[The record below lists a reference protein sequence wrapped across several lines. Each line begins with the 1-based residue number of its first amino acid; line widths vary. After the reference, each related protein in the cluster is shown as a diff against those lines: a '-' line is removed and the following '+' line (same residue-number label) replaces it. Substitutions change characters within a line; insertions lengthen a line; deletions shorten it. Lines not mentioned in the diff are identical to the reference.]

1 MGLATV
7 VPTVCA
13 RPTVRRIRR
22 RIMGIFNALTTA
34 VGGLQ
39 AQSYAL
45 QNISGNI
52 ANSQTTGFKRTDTS
66 FANLVADSASAQQV
80 SGGVQA
86 LSRGT
91 NTVQGDI
98 QAASVSTFMA
108 INGDGYFVVQRP
120 SGFPDN
126 QPVFAGNE
134 LYTRRGDFQMDKDGY
149 LVNGTGYYLM
159 GLPIDASTGNVT
171 GSVPQVLKITNDF
184 LPAQE
189 TTTIQYR
196 ADLAATPTTQQYGSG
211 GSELLDPGDYGTG
224 GDPTVAGDGVVLG
237 ADKKTFESQTITG
250 GSITVYDAQGNPVDV
265 QLRWAKLD
273 SSALGGTHTDQ
284 WQLFYQSN
292 TNPGATDVAWTN
304 AGTNFVFN
312 ANGQMNPQVPNLTL
326 TGLAVDGHTVG
337 DIAMNFGGNGITQF
351 ADSNGVAQVGT
362 INQNGFA
369 AGQLN
374 GIAVSDKGRVVASYS
389 NGRTLD
395 IAEIPLVSFNG
406 DNGLQQLDGGAFQAT
421 DASGPPIFGAS
432 GKISAQSL
440 EGSNTD
446 ISDEFTKLIVT
457 QQAYAANT
465 KIVTTANDMLQETIA
480 MLR

>member
-1 MGLATV
+1 
-7 VPTVCA
+7 
-13 RPTVRRIRR
+13 
-22 RIMGIFNALTTA
+22 MGIFDALTTA

-39 AQSYAL
+39 AQSFAL

-108 INGDGYFVVQRP
+108 VNGDGYFVVQKP

-126 QPVFAGNE
+126 QPVFSGND

-149 LVNGTGYYLM
+149 LVNGTGYYLE
-159 GLPIDASTGNVT
+159 GLPIDISTGNVT

-196 ADLAATPTTQQYGSG
+196 ANLASDPSTTAAAQG
-211 GSELLDPGDYGTG
+211 GSELVAASGWSTG
-224 GDPTVAGDGVVLG
+224 SNPALVADGGNGKVLG
-237 ADKKTFESQTITG
+237 SDADTFENQTIAG
-250 GSITVYDAQGNPVDV
+250 GSVTIYDAQGSSVNV
-265 QLRWAKLD
+265 QLRWAKVD
-273 SSALGGTHTDQ
+273 SASQGGTHKDS
-284 WQLFYQSN
+284 WEAFYQ
-292 TNPGATDVAWTN
+292 TNSDPGATDTAWTN
-304 AGTNFVFN
+304 IGQKFTFD
-312 ANGQMNPQVPNLTL
+312 ANGQLSPAVNSVTI
-326 TGLAVDGHTVG
+326 TGLTVDNHTVG
-337 DIAMNFGGNGITQF
+337 DVSMDFGGNGMTQF
-351 ADSNGVAQVGT
+351 ADSNGVAQVNA

-374 GIAVSDKGRVVASYS
+374 SISVSDKGRIVASYS

-406 DNGLQQLDGGAFQAT
+406 DNGLKSLDGGAFQAT
-421 DASGPPIFGAS
+421 DESGPPLFGAS
-432 GKISAQSL
+432 GSIAAQSL

-465 KIVTTANDMLQETIA
+465 KIVTTANDMLQQTIA

>member
-1 MGLATV
+1 
-7 VPTVCA
+7 
-13 RPTVRRIRR
+13 
-22 RIMGIFNALTTA
+22 MGIFNALTTA

-66 FANLVADSASAQQV
+66 FANLVADSSAARQV

-159 GLPIDASTGNVT
+159 GLPIDSSTGNVT

-196 ADLAATPTTQQYGSG
+196 ANLAATPMTQQYAAG

-237 ADKKTFESQTITG
+237 ADVKTFENQTITG
-250 GSITVYDAQGNPVDV
+250 GSITIYDSQGNPVDV

-273 SSALGGTHTDQ
+273 SSASGGTDT
-284 WQLFYQSN
+284 WELFYQSN
-292 TNPGATDVAWTN
+292 TNPGAADVAWTN
-304 AGTNFVFN
+304 AGTTFTFN

-337 DIAMNFGGNGITQF
+337 DIVMNFGGNGITQF

-421 DASGPPIFGAS
+421 DESGPPIFGAS

-446 ISDEFTKLIVT
+446 ISDEFTKLIIT

-465 KIVTTANDMLQETIA
+465 KIVTTANDMLQQTIA

>member
-1 MGLATV
+1 
-7 VPTVCA
+7 
-13 RPTVRRIRR
+13 
-22 RIMGIFNALTTA
+22 MGIFNALTTA

-39 AQSYAL
+39 AQSFAL

-66 FANLVADSASAQQV
+66 FANLVADSSSAQQV

-86 LSRGT
+86 LSRPT

-108 INGDGYFVVQRP
+108 INGDGYFVVQKP

-134 LYTRRGDFQMDKDGY
+134 LYTRRGDFQMDKDGF

-159 GLPIDASTGNVT
+159 GLPIDPSTGNVT

-184 LPAQE
+184 LPAQA
-189 TTTIQYR
+189 TTAIQYR
-196 ADLAATPTTQQYGSG
+196 ANLAATPTTQQSSAG
-211 GSELLDPGDYGTG
+211 GSELLVPGDYSAG
-224 GDPTVAGDGVVLG
+224 GDPRVAGDGVVLG
-237 ADKKTFESQTITG
+237 ADESTFESQTITG
-250 GSITVYDAQGNPVDV
+250 GSITVYDGQGNPVDV

-273 SSALGGTHTDQ
+273 SIAAGGTDT
-284 WQLFYQSN
+284 WELFYQSN
-292 TNPGATDVAWTN
+292 TNPAATDVAWTN
-304 AGTNFVFN
+304 AGTTFTFD
-312 ANGQMNPQVPNLTL
+312 ATGQMNPQVANLTL
-326 TGLAVDGHTVG
+326 TGLTVDNHAVGN
-337 DIAMNFGGNGITQF
+337 IAMNFGSNGITQF
-351 ADSNGVAQVGT
+351 ADQNGVARVGT
-362 INQNGFA
+362 LNQNGFA

-406 DNGLQQLDGGAFQAT
+406 DNGLQALDGGAFQAT
-421 DASGPPIFGAS
+421 DESGPPLFGAS
-432 GKISAQSL
+432 GKISAHSL

>member
-1 MGLATV
+1 
-7 VPTVCA
+7 
-13 RPTVRRIRR
+13 
-22 RIMGIFNALTTA
+22 MGIFNALTTA

-39 AQSYAL
+39 AQSFAL

-66 FANLVADSASAQQV
+66 FANLVADATSAQQAA
-80 SGGVQA
+80 GGVQA

-108 INGDGYFVVQRP
+108 INGDGYFIVQKP

-126 QPVFAGNE
+126 QPVFAGND

-159 GLPIDASTGNVT
+159 GLPIDPSTGNVT

-184 LPAQE
+184 LPAQA

-196 ADLAATPTTQQYGSG
+196 ANLASSPTTPAAASG
-211 GSELLDPGDYGTG
+211 GSDLIDPADFDAA
-224 GDPTVAGDGVVLG
+224 GDPTVAGDGIVLG
-237 ADKKTFESQTITG
+237 KDTKTFEEQSITG
-250 GSITVYDAQGNPVDV
+250 GSITIYDAQGNPIDV

-273 SSALGGTHTDQ
+273 SSELGAGHTDT
-284 WQLFYQSN
+284 WEMFYQSN
-292 TNPGATDVAWTN
+292 TAPGANDTAWTN
-304 AGTNFVFN
+304 AGTTFTFG
-312 ANGQMNPQVPNLTL
+312 ADGKMNPQVSSLTL
-326 TGLAVDGHTVG
+326 TGLEVDGHSAG
-337 DIAMNFGGNGITQF
+337 DITVNFGAGGLTQF
-351 ADSNGVAQVGT
+351 NDPNGVAQVGT

-374 GIAVSDKGRVVASYS
+374 GISVSDKGRVVASYS

-406 DNGLQQLDGGAFQAT
+406 DNGLQQVDGGAFQAT
-421 DASGPPIFGAS
+421 DESGPPLFGAS
-432 GKISAQSL
+432 GSISAQSL

-465 KIVTTANDMLQETIA
+465 KIVTTANDMLQETIQ

>member
-1 MGLATV
+1 
-7 VPTVCA
+7 
-13 RPTVRRIRR
+13 
-22 RIMGIFNALTTA
+22 MGIFNALTTA

-39 AQSYAL
+39 AQSFAL

-66 FANLVADSASAQQV
+66 FANLVADSTTAQQV

-86 LSRGT
+86 LSRAT

-108 INGDGYFVVQRP
+108 INGDGYFVVQKP

-159 GLPIDASTGNVT
+159 GLPIDPTTGNVT

-189 TTTIQYR
+189 TTVIQYR
-196 ADLAATPTTQQYGSG
+196 ANLAATPTTPASAAG
-211 GSELLDPGDYGTG
+211 GSELLDPGDYGAG
-224 GDPTVAGDGVVLG
+224 SDPRATPTGDGVVLG
-237 ADKKTFESQTITG
+237 ASKSTFENQSITG
-250 GSITVYDAQGNPVDV
+250 GSITVYDAQGNPSDV

-273 SSALGGTHTDQ
+273 SIANGGTDT
-284 WQLFYQSN
+284 WQLFYQRDSN
-292 TNPGATDVAWTN
+292 PAAGDVAWVNT
-304 AGTNFVFN
+304 GTTFTFN
-312 ANGQMNPQVPNLTL
+312 ASGQMNPQVPSLTL
-326 TGLAVDGHTVG
+326 TGLTIDNHTVG
-337 DIAMNFGGNGITQF
+337 DVVMNFGGNGITQF
-351 ADSNGVAQVGT
+351 ADANGVAQVGT

-406 DNGLQQLDGGAFQAT
+406 DNGLQALDGGAFQAT
-421 DASGPPIFGAS
+421 DESGPAIFGAS
-432 GKISAQSL
+432 GSISAQSL

-446 ISDEFTKLIVT
+446 ISDEFTKLIIT

>member
-1 MGLATV
+1 
-7 VPTVCA
+7 
-13 RPTVRRIRR
+13 
-22 RIMGIFNALTTA
+22 MGIFNALTTA

-39 AQSYAL
+39 AQSFAL

-66 FANLVADSASAQQV
+66 FANLVADSTSAQQV

-86 LSRGT
+86 LSRPT

-108 INGDGYFVVQRP
+108 INGDGYFAVQKP

-134 LYTRRGDFQMDKDGY
+134 LYTRRGDFQMDKDGF
-149 LVNGTGYYLM
+149 LVNGTGYYLE
-159 GLPIDASTGNVT
+159 GLPIDPSTGNVT

-189 TTTIQYR
+189 TTIINYR
-196 ADLAATPTTQQYGSG
+196 ANLAATPTTQQSAAG
-211 GSELLDPGDYGTG
+211 GSELLNPADYGAG
-224 GDPTVAGDGVVLG
+224 GDPRVAGDGVVLG
-237 ADKKTFESQTITG
+237 ADESTFEAQSITG

-273 SSALGGTHTDQ
+273 SIANGGTDT
-284 WQLFYQSN
+284 WELFYQSN
-292 TNPGATDVAWTN
+292 TNPGATGVAWTN
-304 AGTNFVFN
+304 AGTTFTFN
-312 ANGQMNPQVPNLTL
+312 ASGQMNPQVPNLTL
-326 TGLAVDGHTVG
+326 TNLTVDNHTVG
-337 DIAMNFGGNGITQF
+337 DVVMNFGGNGITQF
-351 ADSNGVAQVGT
+351 ADQNGVAQVGT
-362 INQNGFA
+362 LNQNGFA

-374 GIAVSDKGRVVASYS
+374 GISVSDKGRIVASYS

-406 DNGLQQLDGGAFQAT
+406 DNGLQALDGGAFQAT
-421 DASGPPIFGAS
+421 DESGPPLFGAS
-432 GKISAQSL
+432 GKIAAQSL

>member
-1 MGLATV
+1 
-7 VPTVCA
+7 
-13 RPTVRRIRR
+13 
-22 RIMGIFNALTTA
+22 MGIFNALTTA

-39 AQSYAL
+39 AQSFAL

-66 FANLVADSASAQQV
+66 FANLVADSSSAQQV

-86 LSRGT
+86 LSRAT

-108 INGDGYFVVQRP
+108 INGDGYFAVQKP

-149 LVNGTGYYLM
+149 LVNGTGYYLE
-159 GLPIDASTGNVT
+159 GLPIDPSTGNVT

-184 LPAQE
+184 LPAQA
-189 TTTIQYR
+189 TTTINYR
-196 ADLAATPTTQQYGSG
+196 ANLAATPTTAQSAAG
-211 GSELLDPGDYGTG
+211 GSELLDPADYDPA
-224 GDPTVAGDGVVLG
+224 GDPRATPTGDGIVLG
-237 ADKKTFESQTITG
+237 SDESTFESQTITG

-273 SSALGGTHTDQ
+273 SIAAGGTDT
-284 WQLFYQSN
+284 WELFYQSN
-292 TNPGATDVAWTN
+292 TNPAATDTAWTN
-304 AGTNFVFN
+304 AGTVFN
-312 ANGQMNPQVPNLTL
+312 FDANGQMNPQVANLTL
-326 TGLAVDGHTVG
+326 AGLTVDNHTVG
-337 DIAMNFGGNGITQF
+337 DIVMNFGGNGITQF
-351 ADSNGVAQVGT
+351 ADQNGVAQVGT
-362 INQNGFA
+362 LNQNGFA

-374 GIAVSDKGRVVASYS
+374 GISVSDKGRIVASYS

-406 DNGLQQLDGGAFQAT
+406 DNGLQALDGGAFQAT
-421 DASGPPIFGAS
+421 DESGPALFGAS
-432 GKISAQSL
+432 GKIAAQSL